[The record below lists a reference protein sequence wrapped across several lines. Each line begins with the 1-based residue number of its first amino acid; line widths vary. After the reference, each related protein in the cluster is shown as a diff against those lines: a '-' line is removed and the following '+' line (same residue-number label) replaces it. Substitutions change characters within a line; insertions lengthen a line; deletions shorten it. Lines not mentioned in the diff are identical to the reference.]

1 MYLLKTEKSFDA
13 AHFLKGYKGKCSN
26 LHGHRWRVV
35 IEVRGDHLI
44 FDGQL
49 RDMIVDFKTLK
60 KDLKEVTDY
69 FDHSLIYE
77 EGSLKPSTVAAL
89 KEENFRL
96 VTVHGRPTA
105 ENLAAFFCSM
115 MQKKGYDVYEAAVY
129 ETPDN
134 CAVYRP

>member
-35 IEVRGDHLI
+35 IEVQSDHLI
-44 FDGQL
+44 CDGQL

-60 KDLKEVTDY
+60 RDLKEATEY

-77 EGSLKPSTVAAL
+77 EGSLKPATIAAL
-89 KEENFRL
+89 KDENFRL
-96 VTVHGRPTA
+96 VTVQGRPTA
-105 ENLAAFFCSM
+105 ENLAAYFCSV
-115 MQKKGYDVYEAAVY
+115 MQKKGYDVYAATVY

-134 CAVYRP
+134 CAIYRP

>member
-35 IEVRGDHLI
+35 IEVQSDHLI
-44 FDGQL
+44 CDGQL
-49 RDMIVDFKTLK
+49 RDMIVDFKILK
-60 KDLKEVTDY
+60 RDLKEAVEY

-77 EGSLKPSTVAAL
+77 EGSLKPATIAAL
-89 KEENFRL
+89 KEENFRMIS
-96 VTVHGRPTA
+96 VKGRPTA
-105 ENLAAFFCSM
+105 ENLVAYFCSA
-115 MQKKGYDVYEAAVY
+115 MQKKGYDVYAATVY

-134 CAVYRP
+134 CAIYRP